1 MVKKTIS
8 VVTVPVVSMML
19 LISIAGCSG
28 VTLPANDNVTGNDN
42 VTDNDDV
49 TDNDNVTDTGDDN
62 DNVTGDDN
70 DNGNDNGGGEEPAP
84 VTTSFKN
91 DIEPILTRFCGTCH
105 TLNGIADLRGIPV
118 RLDGSDGFDG
128 LFNGSSVQ
136 DPSLKFVVA
145 GDPDSS
151 LAYLKVVTD
160 TPPVGAR
167 MPLSSPALSQAEQD
181 LLRTWIEEGAEDN

>member
-1 MVKKTIS
+1 MVKKRIS

-28 VTLPANDNVTGNDN
+28 VTLPADGTG
-42 VTDNDDV
+42 
-49 TDNDNVTDTGDDN
+49 N

-70 DNGNDNGGGEEPAP
+70 DNDNFTDNGTGDGNDNEGGEEPAP
-84 VTTSFKN
+84 VTTSFK
-91 DIEPILTRFCGTCH
+91 DDVEPILTRFCGTCH
-105 TLNGIADLRGIPV
+105 TLNGIAELRGIPV

-151 LAYLKVVTD
+151 LAYLKVITD